1 MFSNAVLKP
10 KERRPWFL
18 RCCSQFKI
26 VYYILWGTIVWVHSK
41 TNAKAVLVCSLVFPQ
56 RWQTPSFAA
65 FFCQTSLMCN
75 DLKYFVLKKSDDC
88 ANDPVPQRVVSFR
101 LHLLTP
107 LYKYELRHISRINI
121 LSRTHFQLYFFI
133 KINNLVRI
141 HISGVTKCV
150 TKFLTLSKS
159 RHCEL
164 VSIVSKLL
172 SIWNKG

>member
-10 KERRPWFL
+10 EERRPWFL

-26 VYYILWGTIVWVHSK
+26 VYNYILWGTIGWVHSK

-107 LYKYELRHISRINI
+107 PIQIRVA
-121 LSRTHFQLYFFI
+121 THFQDKYSFLDTFPTVFFH
-133 KINNLVRI
+133 KIDNLVI
-141 HISGVTKCV
+141 HVPSHMTKSFNFVTHSL
-150 TKFLTLSKS
+150 FLRAHIRGS
-159 RHCEL
+159 EL
-164 VSIVSKLL
+164 L
-172 SIWNKG
+172 NKP

>member
-1 MFSNAVLKP
+1 MIISCSLIIHTVDCMFSNAVLKP
-10 KERRPWFL
+10 EERRPWFL

-26 VYYILWGTIVWVHSK
+26 VYNYILWGTIVWVHSK

-88 ANDPVPQRVVSFR
+88 ANDPVPQCVVSFR

-107 LYKYELRHISRINI
+107 PIQIRVATYFQDKYSFQDTFFHEIIYTNI
-121 LSRTHFQLYFFI
+121 CIFNWAS
-133 KINNLVRI
+133 N
-141 HISGVTKCV
+141 
-150 TKFLTLSKS
+150 
-159 RHCEL
+159 
-164 VSIVSKLL
+164 VSSDHRN
-172 SIWNKG
+172 S

>member
-1 MFSNAVLKP
+1 MIISCSLIIHTVDCMFSNAVLKP
-10 KERRPWFL
+10 EERRPWFL

-107 LYKYELRHISRINI
+107 PIQIRVA
-121 LSRTHFQLYFFI
+121 THFQDKYTFHDTFTTVFFH
-133 KINNLVRI
+133 KNQQFSNTC
-141 HISGVTKCV
+141 S
-150 TKFLTLSKS
+150 
-159 RHCEL
+159 
-164 VSIVSKLL
+164 
-172 SIWNKG
+172 

>member
-1 MFSNAVLKP
+1 MIISCSLIIHTVDCMFSNAVLKP
-10 KERRPWFL
+10 EERRPWFL

-88 ANDPVPQRVVSFR
+88 ANDLCHNVSWA
-101 LHLLTP
+101 LDCMHLLTP
-107 LYKYELRHISRINI
+107 PIQIRVA
-121 LSRTHFQLYFFI
+121 THFQDKYTFQDTFSNCI
-133 KINNLVRI
+133 F
-141 HISGVTKCV
+141 S
-150 TKFLTLSKS
+150 
-159 RHCEL
+159 
-164 VSIVSKLL
+164 
-172 SIWNKG
+172 